1 MKKLEY
7 DVAKEGYINRFIT
20 TGVFTQPQKFKKAIL
35 KGRVNEW
42 LKKGFSIHENPCRK
56 EFIDKRRDQVPDYMD
71 ICGLLPGEE
80 VEIWGQKRKAEVY
93 FPFGNIGYEDSGFY
107 SCPTYLRTYCTVTL
121 TVPADENASFEA
133 ETCGGVTVWNNGD
146 FITD

>member
-42 LKKGFSIHENPCRK
+42 LKKRVFNS
-56 EFIDKRRDQVPDYMD
+56 
-71 ICGLLPGEE
+71 
-80 VEIWGQKRKAEVY
+80 
-93 FPFGNIGYEDSGFY
+93 
-107 SCPTYLRTYCTVTL
+107 
-121 TVPADENASFEA
+121 
-133 ETCGGVTVWNNGD
+133 
-146 FITD
+146 